1 MTPNG
6 AISGVAF
13 PAWRVSRALNGR
25 TLGIIG
31 MGHTGHALAP
41 IGKALGMRVLGYRR
55 RDLPAPPGVDRM
67 LSGDR
72 GETIGPILAEA
83 DFIVLAINL
92 SDATYH
98 LIGAPEIARMKP
110 GVIIVNMARGG
121 VMDETALIAAA
132 QIGPGRRRRP
142 RCLRARTPPRR
153 PPDLGCAER
162 TGDAAF
168 HPTIA
173 RPFRTLA
180 RHHRRKHPPLPVRRA
195 SPQSDHARGRL
206 YALTH
211 QDTNMLS
218 FVARRVLFMIPTLV
232 AISVVAFILIQLPP
246 GDFVTS
252 LAASASSAGNSVDPA
267 TLEQLRHDY
276 GLDQPIWVQYWIWIS
291 KIVFHGDFGRSFD
304 WKAPVS
310 DLLWGR
316 LGLTV
321 LLSFTA
327 LVTTWIIAFPVGIYS
342 AVRKYS
348 IGDYVATF
356 LSFVGLAIPNFVLA
370 LILMYISLRFFNMSV
385 GGLFSPQ
392 FQDAPWSD
400 GKAYDLAQ
408 HMIIPVIVLSG
419 SGIASLVRI
428 MRANLLD
435 ELYRPYVIT
444 ARAKG
449 LSEWWLTLKYPVRA
463 ALNPFVSTIGWALP
477 ELVSGGTVTA
487 IVLNLPTTGPLLLRA
502 LISQDI
508 YLAGSMI
515 MMLSVLTV
523 IGTLISDLLLA
534 WLDPRIRYR

>member
-1 MTPNG
+1 
-6 AISGVAF
+6 
-13 PAWRVSRALNGR
+13 
-25 TLGIIG
+25 
-31 MGHTGHALAP
+31 
-41 IGKALGMRVLGYRR
+41 
-55 RDLPAPPGVDRM
+55 M
-67 LSGDR
+67 LR
-72 GETIGPILAEA
+72 
-83 DFIVLAINL
+83 FIA
-92 SDATYH
+92 
-98 LIGAPEIARMKP
+98 K
-110 GVIIVNMARGG
+110 
-121 VMDETALIAAA
+121 
-132 QIGPGRRRRP
+132 
-142 RCLRARTPPRR
+142 
-153 PPDLGCAER
+153 
-162 TGDAAF
+162 
-168 HPTIA
+168 
-173 RPFRTLA
+173 
-180 RHHRRKHPPLPVRRA
+180 
-195 SPQSDHARGRL
+195 
-206 YALTH
+206 
-211 QDTNMLS
+211 
-218 FVARRVLFMIPTLV
+218 RVLFMIPTLI
-232 AISVVAFILIQLPP
+232 AISIVTFTLIHLPP

-252 LAASASSAGNSVDPA
+252 LAASASAAGNTVDPA
-267 TLEQLRHDY
+267 TLAQLRHEY
-276 GLDQPIWVQYWIWIS
+276 GLDQSILVQYWLWIS

-316 LGLTV
+316 LGLTMV
-321 LLSFTA
+321 LSFTA
-327 LVTTWIIAFPVGIYS
+327 LAVTWIIAFPIGIYS

-348 IGDYVATF
+348 IGDYAATF
-356 LSFVGLAIPNFVLA
+356 LSFIGLAIPNFVLA

-392 FQDAPWSD
+392 YQDAPWTADKISD
-400 GKAYDLAQ
+400 LTQ

-419 SGIASLVRI
+419 AGIASLVRI

-449 LSEWWLTLKYPVRA
+449 LPEWWLTLKYPVRA

-502 LISQDI
+502 LISQDV

>member
-1 MTPNG
+1 VLRY
-6 AISGVAF
+6 VAK
-13 PAWRVSRALNGR
+13 RV
-25 TLGIIG
+25 
-31 MGHTGHALAP
+31 M
-41 IGKALGMRVLGYRR
+41 
-55 RDLPAPPGVDRM
+55 
-67 LSGDR
+67 
-72 GETIGPILAEA
+72 
-83 DFIVLAINL
+83 
-92 SDATYH
+92 
-98 LIGAPEIARMKP
+98 
-110 GVIIVNMARGG
+110 
-121 VMDETALIAAA
+121 
-132 QIGPGRRRRP
+132 
-142 RCLRARTPPRR
+142 
-153 PPDLGCAER
+153 
-162 TGDAAF
+162 
-168 HPTIA
+168 
-173 RPFRTLA
+173 
-180 RHHRRKHPPLPVRRA
+180 
-195 SPQSDHARGRL
+195 
-206 YALTH
+206 
-211 QDTNMLS
+211 
-218 FVARRVLFMIPTLV
+218 FMVPTLV

-252 LAASASSAGNSVDPA
+252 LAASASSSGNSVDPA

-316 LGLTV
+316 LGLTFV
-321 LLSFTA
+321 LSFTA
-327 LVTTWIIAFPVGIYS
+327 LVTTWIIAFPIGIYS

-348 IGDYVATF
+348 IGDYIATF

-370 LILMYISLRFFNMSV
+370 LVLMYVSLRFFNMSV

-392 FQDAPWSD
+392 FQDAPWSAA
-400 GKAYDLAQ
+400 KAYDLAQ

-449 LSEWWLTLKYPVRA
+449 LPEWWLTLKYPVRA

-523 IGTLISDLLLA
+523 LGTLISDLLLA